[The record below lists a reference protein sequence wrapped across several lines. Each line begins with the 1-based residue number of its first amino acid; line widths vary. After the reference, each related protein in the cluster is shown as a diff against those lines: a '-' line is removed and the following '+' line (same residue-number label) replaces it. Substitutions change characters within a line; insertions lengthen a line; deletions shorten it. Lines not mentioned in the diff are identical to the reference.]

1 MAFVEFKNVSSFE
14 VNDLTVKIKK
24 SDNETPYYLSET
36 GSASN
41 WLAYHL
47 AILLAFHKYFA
58 NNNCNVFNFI
68 MFDQPSQVFFP
79 NPSEMLQDLKEL
91 EARSNKDDIKSVIE
105 IFKLFNEYINST
117 KEKVQIIVLD
127 HADPKVWG
135 NFENIMEIA
144 DWSKNN
150 EGLIPQNWIS

>member
-1 MAFVEFKNVSSFE
+1 M
-14 VNDLTVKIKK
+14 
-24 SDNETPYYLSET
+24 P
-36 GSASN
+36 
-41 WLAYHL
+41 
-47 AILLAFHKYFA
+47 
-58 NNNCNVFNFI
+58 
-68 MFDQPSQVFFP
+68 
-79 NPSEMLQDLKEL
+79 QDLKEL

-144 DWSKNN
+144 DWSK
-150 EGLIPQNWIS
+150 IMKV